1 MTKPSLNQSTENA
14 DLSTLTPAMRQFIEI
29 RTEVAK
35 QHPNILL
42 LYRMGDFYE
51 TFFEDAVEINR
62 LLGIT
67 LTSRGK
73 GKPDAI
79 PMAGV
84 PFMTLDS
91 YLARL
96 VKLGKSVGIVEQ
108 IGDPAAVK
116 GTMPRKL
123 VRIVT
128 PGTIT
133 EDELLPAK
141 ADAALIAVCPPSGK
155 KSPQWSVVSL
165 VLSSGA
171 FKGFCCTEDELP
183 GEIARISPQEILIPD
198 SCRETAKSFS
208 GAAQLTPLPDWHFDP
223 KHGTDELL
231 HHFNMENLDAWA
243 VSEKPGVLAAAG
255 AILGYVEQTQVDAV
269 PHIRPLVFEES
280 SRFVGLDPSSRRN
293 LELTEPLRSENG
305 PTLFSTIDHCHT
317 SMGSRMLRS
326 WITQPLRDP
335 TVPRARHEAVREMIE
350 NESLRDAL
358 SEPLK
363 IFPIWNA
370 WRPVSRW
377 VPYGQESFPG
387 YGTRSRL
394 CRGSLKPP
402 RSHGFRLSPT
412 PRQS

>member
-123 VRIVT
+123 VRIV
-128 PGTIT
+128 
-133 EDELLPAK
+133 
-141 ADAALIAVCPPSGK
+141 
-155 KSPQWSVVSL
+155 
-165 VLSSGA
+165 
-171 FKGFCCTEDELP
+171 
-183 GEIARISPQEILIPD
+183 
-198 SCRETAKSFS
+198 
-208 GAAQLTPLPDWHFDP
+208 
-223 KHGTDELL
+223 
-231 HHFNMENLDAWA
+231 
-243 VSEKPGVLAAAG
+243 
-255 AILGYVEQTQVDAV
+255 
-269 PHIRPLVFEES
+269 
-280 SRFVGLDPSSRRN
+280 
-293 LELTEPLRSENG
+293 
-305 PTLFSTIDHCHT
+305 
-317 SMGSRMLRS
+317 
-326 WITQPLRDP
+326 
-335 TVPRARHEAVREMIE
+335 
-350 NESLRDAL
+350 
-358 SEPLK
+358 
-363 IFPIWNA
+363 
-370 WRPVSRW
+370 
-377 VPYGQESFPG
+377 
-387 YGTRSRL
+387 
-394 CRGSLKPP
+394 PP
-402 RSHGFRLSPT
+402 RHHHRG
-412 PRQS
+412 

>member
-91 YLARL
+91 ISRASRETREIR
-96 VKLGKSVGIVEQ
+96 GNCGADW
-108 IGDPAAVK
+108 DPAAVK

-171 FKGFCCTEDELP
+171 FKVSAAQRTSF
-183 GEIARISPQEILIPD
+183 R
-198 SCRETAKSFS
+198 AKS
-208 GAAQLTPLPDWHFDP
+208 
-223 KHGTDELL
+223 
-231 HHFNMENLDAWA
+231 
-243 VSEKPGVLAAAG
+243 
-255 AILGYVEQTQVDAV
+255 
-269 PHIRPLVFEES
+269 
-280 SRFVGLDPSSRRN
+280 
-293 LELTEPLRSENG
+293 
-305 PTLFSTIDHCHT
+305 
-317 SMGSRMLRS
+317 
-326 WITQPLRDP
+326 
-335 TVPRARHEAVREMIE
+335 
-350 NESLRDAL
+350 
-358 SEPLK
+358 
-363 IFPIWNA
+363 
-370 WRPVSRW
+370 PVSRLRK
-377 VPYGQESFPG
+377 S
-387 YGTRSRL
+387 
-394 CRGSLKPP
+394 
-402 RSHGFRLSPT
+402 
-412 PRQS
+412 